1 MIWKLCRFLP
11 LRLLLPHCI
20 AVSLRLSALIVLH
33 FHTLKEN
40 IMSGHRD
47 SPVQYQFSHTR
58 HPLYL
63 VLHTYP
69 TMEPTR
75 RPYFNPPTK
84 LAASPTFSPLSPY
97 FPTRRRG
104 CRGSPCPG
112 RPRPSPLPSGEPRC
126 LFLRPLSPFPSKA
139 LTVIPSLCLSCSL

>member
-40 IMSGHRD
+40 IMSGRRD

-75 RPYFNPPTK
+75 RPYFNPPPHQTRR
-84 LAASPTFSPLSPY
+84 LSHILSPFSPLPNT
-97 FPTRRRG
+97 PTRLQG
-104 CRGSPCPG
+104 ISM
-112 RPRPSPLPSGEPRC
+112 PRPSPLPSGEPRC